1 MISSHTI
8 RPHSWRRHTSAIGT
22 LALQYEANMT
32 TQLKLMDSNVLFCH
46 LSSERITEFVRNATC
61 FVCFAGPG
69 VHIDT
74 AKAMVDVVGRIG
86 AEQLIVSVDF
96 SERVI
101 RMGYGDIEAIRI
113 LRREGIVVNHAPGLR
128 SALIIVDRKGYVFA
142 PTALYLEA
150 ESDRDTAR
158 NALRL
163 SPRQVD
169 EVLARLSPQAKSL
182 AIDQARDSETREYF
196 KALPIEV
203 GSSPVRNNHFQHVDK
218 SLKEAPPVKFD
229 VARRVRVYES
239 YLQYVE
245 LKLTG
250 AAIQR
255 HRVKIPQS
263 LQELGGSKNLEG
275 RLHTTFDLLRKDSA
289 LSSKS
294 LEDDLRE
301 IREVLAPS
309 LGSGH
314 GRVILKKNRPLLD
327 KCLEDF
333 RKKLESHR
341 NKVVSKLQ
349 AHINESRQQVIDYYL
364 PRALE
369 TPSLKLCAQ
378 SEGGKPTDE
387 SARKWLD
394 QELNRE
400 FPTVT
405 CLTQEMELDVHFKDI
420 TLETLERKDFIAKV
434 RRAFPHMDW
443 DRAHK
448 EFMAAGERNS
458 DETGN
463 E

>member
-1 MISSHTI
+1 
-8 RPHSWRRHTSAIGT
+8 
-22 LALQYEANMT
+22 MT
-32 TQLKLMDSNVLFCH
+32 PQLKLIGSNELFCH
-46 LSSERITEFVRNATC
+46 LSSERIANFVRNATS

-74 AKAMVDVVGRIG
+74 AEAMVDVVGRIG
-86 AEQLIVSVDF
+86 AKQLIVSVDF
-96 SERVI
+96 DERVI
-101 RMGYGDIEAIRI
+101 RMGYGDLEAIRI
-113 LRREGIVVNHAPGLR
+113 LRKNDIVVNHAPGLR
-128 SALIIVDRKGYVFA
+128 SALIIVDREGYIFA

-150 ESDRDTAR
+150 ESGRDTAR

-163 SPRQVD
+163 SPQQVD
-169 EVLARLSPQAKSL
+169 EVLARLSPQAKAL
-182 AIDQARDSETREYF
+182 AIDQARDSETKEYF
-196 KALPIEV
+196 KALPVEV
-203 GSSPVRNNHFQHVDK
+203 GSSPVRNNHFQHVDN

-229 VARRVRVYES
+229 VARRVRVYEP

-255 HRVKIPQS
+255 HRVKIPRS

-275 RLHTTFDLLRKDSA
+275 RLRTTFDLLRKDSA

-301 IREVLAPS
+301 IREALAPS

-314 GRVILKKNRPLLD
+314 GRVILKKNKPLLNE
-327 KCLEDF
+327 CLKQL
-333 RKKLESHR
+333 RKKLENHR
-341 NKVVSKLQ
+341 KEVISELQ
-349 AHINESRQQVIDYYL
+349 AHIDRSRQQVIDYYL
-364 PRALE
+364 PRAME
-369 TPSLKLCAQ
+369 TPPLKLCAQ
-378 SEGGKPTDE
+378 SEGGKPTKE

-394 QELNRE
+394 EELDME

-405 CLTQEMELDVHFKDI
+405 CLTQEMRLDVHLKDV
-420 TLETLERKDFIAKV
+420 TLETLERKDFIEHV
-434 RRAFPHMDW
+434 RDVFPDMDW

-458 DETGN
+458 DETEN